1 MPQTMPN
8 RRDAVTRFRAM
19 LSEEGI
25 RPALEFLNGISVH
38 RFTAV
43 FMFDGGTLRNLH
55 LIDRE
60 DRSVERCPDLPVL
73 DSYCLYVRDT
83 ARQFMTEHALKDA
96 RVDGHPKQKV
106 VQSYCGYP
114 LQDMRGELIGT
125 ICHFDYAPVP
135 FDEQEVYLLEQ
146 VGPLLAEA
154 ISEMEQSPSV
164 NRSA

>member
-1 MPQTMPN
+1 MG
-8 RRDAVTRFRAM
+8 
-19 LSEEGI
+19 S
-25 RPALEFLNGISVH
+25 H

-43 FMFDGGTLRNLH
+43 YLFDGGTLRNFH

-60 DRSVERCPDLPVL
+60 DSSVQRCPDLPVL

-83 ARQFMTEHALKDA
+83 ARQFMTEHAQRDA

-114 LQDMRGELIGT
+114 LHDLHGDLVGT
-125 ICHFDYAPVP
+125 VCHFNYAPID
-135 FDEQEVYLLEQ
+135 FDEDEIYLLER

-154 ISEMEQSPSV
+154 VGQVMD
-164 NRSA
+164 SAPASHSS

>member
-1 MPQTMPN
+1 MLN
-8 RRDAVTRFRAM
+8 RSDAVARFRET
-19 LSEEGI
+19 LRSEGV
-25 RPALEFLNGISVH
+25 RPALELLNEVSSH

-43 FMFDGGTLRNLH
+43 FLFDGGTLRNLH

-60 DRSVERCPDLPVL
+60 DRSVERSPDVPVL

-83 ARQFMTEHALKDA
+83 ARQFMTEHALTDA

-114 LQDMRGELIGT
+114 LQDVHGELLGT
-125 ICHFDYAPVP
+125 ICHFDYSPVP
-135 FDEQEVYLLEQ
+135 FDEGEIYLLER
-146 VGPLLAEA
+146 VAPLLAEA
-154 ISEMEQSPSV
+154 IVREEQPVPV